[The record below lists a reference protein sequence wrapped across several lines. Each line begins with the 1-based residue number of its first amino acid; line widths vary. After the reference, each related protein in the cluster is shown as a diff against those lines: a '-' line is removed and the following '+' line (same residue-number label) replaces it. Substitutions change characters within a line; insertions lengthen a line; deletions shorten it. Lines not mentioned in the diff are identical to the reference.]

1 VREIHEILQQYPPNC
16 QPSRIEPLGNAGG
29 MSGAQF
35 WRLATLRGE
44 LALRRWPTEHPT
56 PERLRFIHA
65 VLAQAAS
72 RGITILP
79 IPIATRAGQSFVEHD
94 GHLWELAPW
103 MPGTANYEQAPS
115 DTKLRAAMTML
126 AEIHLALADFPL
138 AATQRVA
145 GAPLSIINRLIRLS
159 EMYNGGVQQLS
170 LAITD
175 YYWPDF
181 APLARQFLALLP
193 DAMPRTIAELEPLA
207 AATLPVQPCLRDIW
221 HDHVLFIGD
230 TVTGIVDFGA
240 IDIDSPAC
248 DIARLLGSLAGDDAI
263 AWPRGLAA
271 YSAVRQ
277 LSVEERHAVTALD
290 ISGTLLAGCN
300 WIRWIYVEGRQFEN
314 PAQVISRFRAILA
327 RTAKPR
333 SG

>member
-1 VREIHEILQQYPPNC
+1 
-16 QPSRIEPLGNAGG
+16 
-29 MSGAQF
+29 
-35 WRLATLRGE
+35 
-44 LALRRWPTEHPT
+44 
-56 PERLRFIHA
+56 
-65 VLAQAAS
+65 
-72 RGITILP
+72 
-79 IPIATRAGQSFVEHD
+79 
-94 GHLWELAPW
+94 
-103 MPGTANYEQAPS
+103 
-115 DTKLRAAMTML
+115 MTML